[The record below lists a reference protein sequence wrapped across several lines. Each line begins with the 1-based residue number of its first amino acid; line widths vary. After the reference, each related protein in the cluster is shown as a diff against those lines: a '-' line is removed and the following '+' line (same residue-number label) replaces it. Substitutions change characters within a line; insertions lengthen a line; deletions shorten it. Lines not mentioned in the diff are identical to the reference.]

1 MIHGSTAV
9 IVPSGGNHGNRCQF
23 EQETQMTLF
32 KNFVISAACV
42 FTWFVIHLNTS
53 YSQTD
58 FSEQTLA
65 SDILTEDKY
74 QPGSGLPV
82 GKIQLVWGEA
92 FVFHR
97 DPTVAYRLQTGL
109 PVYAG
114 DIIRTRASS
123 WVQCRLVDG
132 SQISIASESE
142 LAVGRSICSSA
153 RKMCNSSL
161 SLKQGDARFKLNPP
175 DELVSYEFKIQADF
189 AAATAAAADFVMTA
203 TADVTEFVALDKSR
217 IEVTSPSQP
226 EEITFLSE
234 FQKTSFFDNTITPA
248 VETVSREE
256 IETILAEFY
265 PVPPSSLFADSLRS
279 DPAAENPESQL
290 LDE

>member
-1 MIHGSTAV
+1 
-9 IVPSGGNHGNRCQF
+9 
-23 EQETQMTLF
+23 MTLF

-97 DPTVAYRLQTGL
+97 DPTVAYRVQTGL